1 MPRVASPMTDRRQ
14 RQKERR
20 AAKREAERK
29 QEARKEL
36 GRRLVTALLFG
47 VAVVAVFTLG
57 GLFDSGDSDVPASY
71 EDFRDQP
78 TACGAEPPAEEQV
91 MTFGQPV
98 TQADLAS
105 ATSAIATLATSC
117 GEIVIDLNLD
127 APETVNSFV
136 FLARESYYDGQV
148 IHRIVSD
155 FVFQGGDPS
164 ADGTGSPG
172 YIIAD
177 EFPDEGFVYEPGVV
191 AMANRGTRSTGSQFF
206 VVTGDNGRFLTN
218 NFNVLGNV
226 ISGDEAIAA
235 IMELPTATAPG
246 SVEQS
251 LPLETVY
258 IESVTIEV
266 DS

>member
-1 MPRVASPMTDRRQ
+1 
-14 RQKERR
+14 
-20 AAKREAERK
+20 
-29 QEARKEL
+29 
-36 GRRLVTALLFG
+36 
-47 VAVVAVFTLG
+47 
-57 GLFDSGDSDVPASY
+57 
-71 EDFRDQP
+71 
-78 TACGAEPPAEEQV
+78 
-91 MTFGQPV
+91 MTFTEPERQ
-98 TQADLAS
+98 TDLAS
-105 ATSAIATLATSC
+105 ATSATATLVTSC

-127 APETVNSFV
+127 APETVNSFA
-136 FLARESYYDGQV
+136 FLARQGYYDGQV
-148 IHRIVSD
+148 LHRIVTD

-164 ADGTGSPG
+164 ADGTGGPG

-177 EFPDEGFVYEPGVV
+177 EFPEEGFVYEPGVV

-206 VVTGDNGRFLTN
+206 VVAGEDGRFLTN

-226 ISGDEAIAA
+226 VSGNDTIAS
-235 IMELPTATAPG
+235 IMEVPTATAPG